1 MVAKRILQADGTSL
15 TAHLWQSGRIRVEA
29 EFSNEPAG
37 LEALSSYLRKHRS
50 SLFYLLADT
59 AEEGF
64 QLEELPYVQGG
75 DRNALLKRR
84 LSQYFYNT
92 PLALSISLGR
102 TKEGRRDEKVLF
114 TALTRAETF
123 TPWLDTLREA
133 EAILAGVYSVPLVL
147 AQCGPQ
153 LLTTDDPVLLLT
165 LSRGGVRQTFFDKKK
180 LHFSRLSQLATRS
193 IDEIGRVCANDS
205 AKIFQY
211 LVAQRQLPRGSA
223 LRTVI
228 LAEATQVPA
237 LQGYCQSGQELHFEY
252 ADLGAEARKLKLK
265 DLPGD
270 SNAEKLLIHCLAS
283 KTPADQFAP
292 ATETRFHRL
301 WRIRSALASAGWLVF
316 AACLLFAGK
325 TGLRVAELRDQVD
338 LTRLATAEDTRRYNA
353 ILEGLPKVNLTPD
366 NLRILTARYDTL
378 QKRIPGMEP
387 LLVHLSQALNEHPRI
402 ELGRLAWRM
411 ADTLETSAST
421 TPVVRSAPVAAS
433 TANSGAGW
441 VIVEIEAQLPLVLV
455 SDQRAQLE
463 LIDKFAARL
472 RTPQTDVRILSRPF
486 DIESDKPLRST
497 SEARAQGADVP
508 KFSLRIARSL

>member
-1 MVAKRILQADGTSL
+1 
-15 TAHLWQSGRIRVEA
+15 
-29 EFSNEPAG
+29 
-37 LEALSSYLRKHRS
+37 LR
-50 SLFYLLADT
+50 D
-59 AEEGF
+59 
-64 QLEELPYVQGG
+64 
-75 DRNALLKRR
+75 
-84 LSQYFYNT
+84 
-92 PLALSISLGR
+92 
-102 TKEGRRDEKVLF
+102 
-114 TALTRAETF
+114 
-123 TPWLDTLREA
+123 A

-153 LLTTDDPVLLLT
+153 LLNTDDPVLLLT

-228 LAEATQVPA
+228 LAEASQIPA
-237 LQGYCQSGQELHFEY
+237 LQGYCQSGPEIQFEY

-283 KTPADQFAP
+283 KTPADQFAQ
-292 ATETRFHRL
+292 ATDTRFHRL

-325 TGLRVAELRDQVD
+325 TGLRVAELRDQSE

-353 ILEGLPKVNLTPD
+353 ILEGLPKVDLTPD
-366 NLRILTARYDTL
+366 NLRALTARYDAL
-378 QKRIPGMEP
+378 QKRLPGMEP

-402 ELGRLAWRM
+402 ELGRLSWRM
-411 ADTLETSAST
+411 ADSPDAARQCG
-421 TPVVRSAPVAAS
+421 PGARPAAPGA
-433 TANSGAGW
+433 TGSGWA
-441 VIVEIEAQLPLVLV
+441 IVEIEAQLPLVLV
-455 SDQRAQLE
+455 SDQRAQLD
-463 LIDKFAARL
+463 LMDKFAARL
-472 RTPQTDVRILSRPF
+472 RAPQTDVRVLSRPF

-497 SEARAQGADVP
+497 GDARAQGADVP
-508 KFSLRIARSL
+508 KFSLRIARPL

>member
-1 MVAKRILQADGTSL
+1 MAAKRILQADGASL
-15 TAHLWQSGRIRVEA
+15 TAHCWQSGRVRVEA

-37 LEALSSYLRKHRS
+37 IEALSGYLKKHRTS
-50 SLFYLLADT
+50 IFYLLADT

-64 QLEELPYVQGG
+64 QLEDLPYVQGG

-84 LSQYFYNT
+84 LGQYFYNT
-92 PLALSISLGR
+92 PLSLSVSLGR
-102 TKEGRRDEKVLF
+102 AKDGRRDEKILF
-114 TALTRAETF
+114 AALTRAETF
-123 TPWLDTLREA
+123 TPWLDALRDA

-153 LLTTDDPVLLLT
+153 LLNTDDPVLLLT

-228 LAEATQVPA
+228 LAEASQVSA
-237 LQGYCQSGQELHFEY
+237 LQGYCQSGPEIQFEY

-283 KTPADQFAP
+283 KTPADQFAQ
-292 ATETRFHRL
+292 ATDTRFHRL

-325 TGLRVAELRDQVD
+325 TGLRVAELRDQTE

-353 ILEGLPKVNLTPD
+353 ILDGLPKIDLTPD
-366 NLRILTARYDTL
+366 NLRALTARYDAL
-378 QKRIPGMEP
+378 QKRLPGMEP
-387 LLVHLSQALNEHPRI
+387 LLVHLSLALNEHPRI
-402 ELGRLAWRM
+402 ELGRLSWRM
-411 ADTLETSAST
+411 ADRPDAAAN
-421 TPVVRSAPVAAS
+421 SAPGPRPVGPAPAAG
-433 TANSGAGW
+433 SGWA
-441 VIVEIEAQLPLVLV
+441 IIEIEAQLPLVLV
-455 SDQRAQLE
+455 SDQRAQLD

-472 RTPQTDVRILSRPF
+472 RAPQIDVRVLSRPF

-497 SEARAQGADVP
+497 GDARGQGADVP
-508 KFSLRIARSL
+508 KFSLRIARPL

>member
-1 MVAKRILQADGTSL
+1 MAAKRILQADGTSL
-15 TAHLWQSGRIRVEA
+15 TAHYWRAGRIKVEA

-37 LEALSSYLRKHRS
+37 IEALTAYLKKHRS
-50 SLFYLLADT
+50 SIFHLLADT

-75 DRNALLKRR
+75 DRNALLNRR

-92 PLALSISLGR
+92 PLSLSVSLGR
-102 TKEGRRDEKVLF
+102 AKDGRRDEKILF
-114 TALTRAETF
+114 AALTRGETF
-123 TPWLDTLREA
+123 TPWLDALRDA

-153 LLTTDDPVLLLT
+153 LLATDEPVLLLT
-165 LSRGGVRQTFFDKKK
+165 LSHGGVRQTFFDKGK

-193 IDEIGRVCANDS
+193 IDEIGRICANDS

-228 LAEATQVPA
+228 LAEATQIPA
-237 LQGYCQSGQELHFEY
+237 LQGYCQSGQELRFDY
-252 ADLGAEARKLKLK
+252 IDLGAEARKLKLK
-265 DLPGD
+265 DLPND

-283 KTPADQFAP
+283 KTPAYQFAP
-292 ATETRFHRL
+292 AAETRFHRL
-301 WRIRSALASAGWLVF
+301 WRIRSAVASVGWLVF

-325 TGLRVAELRDQVD
+325 TGLRVAELRDQTE
-338 LTRLATAEDTRRYNA
+338 LTRLATAEDTRRYEN
-353 ILEGLPKVNLTPD
+353 ILEGLPKINLTPD
-366 NLRILTARYDTL
+366 NLRALTARYDSL
-378 QKRIPGMEP
+378 QKRIPAMEP

-411 ADTLETSAST
+411 ADSPDSAANAA
-421 TPVVRSAPVAAS
+421 PGVRPAAN
-433 TANSGAGW
+433 ASGAGW
-441 VIVEIEAQLPLVLV
+441 AIVEIEAQLPLVLV
-455 SDQRAQLE
+455 SDQRAQLD

-472 RTPQTDVRILSRPF
+472 REPGTDVRILSRPF

-497 SEARAQGADVP
+497 TDARAQGADVP
-508 KFSLRIARSL
+508 KFSLRIARPL